1 MIIATVN
8 HAHEKVICTF
18 LVHIDR
24 PNNSAKEFSK
34 VALKNTTR
42 EAETW
47 ANSEFK
53 KFLQK
58 EIKSFLTQRT
68 IALKQVGVFN
78 TAIEQRINSL
88 KRIAEQP
95 TLTAVCQ
102 FIIKHQTDIRLM
114 VPSSTSNQHYWT
126 YEIEAMISAA
136 HSFIMYNKSII
147 EKFQCIN

>member
-8 HAHEKVICTF
+8 HADEKVICTF

-24 PNNSAKEFSK
+24 PNNAAKEFSK

-42 EAETW
+42 EAEMW

-58 EIKSFLTQRT
+58 EIKSFLNQRS
-68 IALKQVGVFN
+68 IALKQVGQINLAF
-78 TAIEQRINSL
+78 EQRINSL

-95 TLTAVCQ
+95 TLTGVCQ
-102 FIIKHQTDIRLM
+102 FIVKHQTELRIL
-114 VPSSTSNQHYWT
+114 VPSQHSNQHYWAF
-126 YEIEAMISAA
+126 EIEALISAA
-136 HSFIMYNKSII
+136 HSFVMYNKSII
-147 EKFQCIN
+147 EKFQSIN